1 MGAVWSDE
9 RRFTR
14 WLDVEIAAIAGWA
27 ELGVVPADAVSAVRE
42 PARVDVARIGEIE
55 DRTHHDVLAFTESV
69 AEQVG
74 GRGRWFITASRRPT
88 SSTRRWRSRLGDAGR
103 ILLEGFNAVDVVPPR
118 TRRGAPAYADDR
130 PHARR
135 ARRADRAFG
144 LKLFGWLC
152 ELRRGRVRL

>member
-14 WLDVEIAAIAGWA
+14 WLDVEIAAMAGWA

-42 PARVDVARIGEIE
+42 RARVDVARIGEIE

-74 GRGRWFITASRRPT
+74 EHGRWFHYGLT
-88 SSTRRWRSRLGDAGR
+88 SSDVVDTALALQLGDAGR
-103 ILLEGFNAVDVVPPR
+103 ILLEGVDAVDVASAHAPRSSGIRRRSAARTACTPSRPPS
-118 TRRGAPAYADDR
+118 A
-130 PHARR
+130 
-135 ARRADRAFG
+135 
-144 LKLFGWLC
+144 
-152 ELRRGRVRL
+152 